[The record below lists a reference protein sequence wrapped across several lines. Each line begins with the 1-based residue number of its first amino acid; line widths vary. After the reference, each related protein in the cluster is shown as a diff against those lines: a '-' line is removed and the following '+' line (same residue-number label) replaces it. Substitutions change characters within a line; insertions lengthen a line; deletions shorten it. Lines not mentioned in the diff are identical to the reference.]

1 MTVAVATWDGL
12 DAAEIAARF
21 YIPRAEVLAETE
33 STLDDA
39 HALAE
44 QGAAAGTLILADA
57 QRAGRGRMGRSWSS
71 HPGRGVWCT
80 VIERPRDPS
89 ALDVL
94 SLRVGLYVAEALDRF
109 CRSERSEEPAVQ
121 PRRRSERSEE
131 PALLVKWPNDLML
144 GDRKL
149 GGILVETRWQGSTL
163 AWVAIGVGVNVIAP
177 PDVPEAAGLRAG
189 TPRVD
194 ALLAIVPAIRK
205 AAARTGELTP
215 DELARYASRD
225 ALAGRQIVS
234 PGTGVARGLAAS
246 GALLVETPA
255 GLEQHRTGTIRFA
268 EAS

>member
-1 MTVAVATWDGL
+1 MTVAVATWEGL

-21 YIPRAEVLAETE
+21 YLPRVEVLPDTH

-44 QGAAAGTLILADA
+44 QGAPAGTLVLADA
-57 QRAGRGRMGRSWSS
+57 QRAGRGRMGRSWRS

-80 VIERPRDPS
+80 VVERPRDAS

-94 SLRVGLYVAEALDRF
+94 SVRVGLHVAEALDR
-109 CRSERSEEPAVQ
+109 
-121 PRRRSERSEE
+121 
-131 PALLVKWPNDLML
+131 LVEHRIELKWPNDLIVC
-144 GDRKL
+144 GRKL
-149 GGILVETRWQGSTL
+149 GGILVETRWQGTTL

-177 PDVPEAAGLRAG
+177 PDVPEAAGLADG
-189 TPRVD
+189 TPRID

-234 PGTGVARGLAAS
+234 PGAGVARGLAAS
-246 GALLVETPA
+246 GALIVETST
-255 GLEQHRTGTIRFA
+255 GLEQHRTGTVRFA
-268 EAS
+268 EGS